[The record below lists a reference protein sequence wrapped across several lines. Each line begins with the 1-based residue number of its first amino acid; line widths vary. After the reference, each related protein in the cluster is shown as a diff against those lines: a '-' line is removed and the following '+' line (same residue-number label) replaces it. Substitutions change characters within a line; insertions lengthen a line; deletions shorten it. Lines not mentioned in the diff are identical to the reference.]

1 MSVERATPG
10 EANWAELSAPHV
22 ARYLFASAYVCGKRV
37 LDAGTGSGYGA
48 ALLKSAGA
56 ASVLAVDIDA
66 DAIQAAKT
74 RFATDGLHYIVD
86 DCEKLEQAAGP
97 FDVICNFENIEHL
110 PHPEKFLAAAA
121 ARLTSDGVLLTS
133 TPDRKSTPPFV
144 NGKPANP
151 FHVHEWYELEFR
163 KLLDV
168 SFGEIDMR
176 VQVRSAALQSR
187 ADAVAALRDALV
199 WSNPIS
205 LLAFRKFRGSGQNRP
220 WKKLAGLAA
229 PGVGD
234 FPIVP
239 AAVASVYGESWFHLA
254 ICRQPR
260 TAKA

>member
-22 ARYLFASAYVCGKRV
+22 ARYLFASAYVAGKRV

-48 ALLKSAGA
+48 ALLKSSGA
-56 ASVLAVDIDA
+56 ASVLAVDIDT
-66 DAIQAAKT
+66 DAIAAASAK
-74 RFATDGLHYIVD
+74 FATDRLQYIVD
-86 DCEKLEQAAGP
+86 DCEILERATGP

-121 ARLTSDGVLLTS
+121 KRLSSDGVLLTS
-133 TPDRKSTPPFV
+133 TPDRNSTPPFV

-151 FHVHEWYELEFR
+151 FHVNEWYEPEFR
-163 KLLDV
+163 KLLEA
-168 SFGEIDMR
+168 SFGEIEMR
-176 VQVRSAALQSR
+176 IQVRSAALQSR

-199 WSNPIS
+199 WSNPLS
-205 LLAFRKFRGSGQNRP
+205 LLAFRKLRGSGQNRP

-260 TAKA
+260 TGQQ

>member
-22 ARYLFASAYVCGKRV
+22 ARYLFASAYAAGKRV

-48 ALLKSAGA
+48 ALLKASGA

-66 DAIQAAKT
+66 DAIQSAAAQ
-74 RFATDGLHYIVD
+74 FATDGLQYIID
-86 DCEKLEQAAGP
+86 DCQKLEQAVGP

-121 ARLTSDGVLLTS
+121 TRLSPGGALLTS
-133 TPDRKSTPPFV
+133 TPDRASTPAFV
-144 NGKPANP
+144 DGKPANP
-151 FHVHEWYELEFR
+151 FHVHEWYGPEFR
-163 KLLDV
+163 KLLEATFEDI
-168 SFGEIDMR
+168 EMR

-187 ADAVAALRDALV
+187 AEAVSALRDALV
-199 WSNPIS
+199 WSNPLS

-229 PGVGD
+229 PGIGD

-254 ICRQPR
+254 ICRRPR
-260 TAKA
+260 TGNA

>member
-22 ARYLFASAYVCGKRV
+22 ARYLFASTFVAGKRV

-56 ASVLAVDIDA
+56 ASVLALDIDG
-66 DAIQAAKT
+66 DAIQSAT
-74 RFATDGLHYIVD
+74 SQFATDGLQYIVD

-121 ARLTSDGVLLTS
+121 SRLSPDGVLLTS
-133 TPDRKSTPPFV
+133 TPDRTSTPPFV

-151 FHVHEWYELEFR
+151 FHVHEWYGPEFR
-163 KLLDV
+163 KLLEAT
-168 SFGEIDMR
+168 FAEIDMR
-176 VQVRSAALQSR
+176 VQIRSAALQSR
-187 ADAVAALRDALV
+187 VEAVAALRDALV
-199 WSNPIS
+199 WSNPLS

-229 PGVGD
+229 PSVGD

-254 ICRQPR
+254 ICTQPR
-260 TAKA
+260 TGKA